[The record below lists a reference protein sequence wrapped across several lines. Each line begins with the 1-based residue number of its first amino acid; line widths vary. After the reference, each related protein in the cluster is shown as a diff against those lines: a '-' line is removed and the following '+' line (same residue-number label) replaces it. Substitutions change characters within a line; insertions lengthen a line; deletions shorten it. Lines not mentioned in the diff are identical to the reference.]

1 MTDLAHHLLLGF
13 SVVLSVENLMLC
25 LIGCLVGT
33 LIGVLPGIGPLAT
46 IAILMPLTYNSE
58 PAGAIIM
65 LAGIYYGSQY
75 GGSTTAILVNMP
87 GESSSVVTAL
97 DGHAMARQGKAG
109 KALGI
114 AAIGSFIAGT
124 FATLVLAGIAIPLS
138 KLALSLTAG
147 NYFALMV
154 LGLTLAIVVG
164 GGSLLKAFCAL
175 LIGVVMALV
184 GADQITGEPRLTFG
198 TQVLYDGFD
207 IAVVAMGLFGIAEI
221 LRNLE
226 TPESR
231 PFVGDVVGGL
241 LPNKQDM
248 KASAGAIARG
258 SILGSLV
265 GIVPGNGATLSSFAS
280 YALEKRVARH
290 PEEFG
295 KGAIQGVA
303 GPESANNA
311 AAQTT
316 FVPLLT
322 LGLPSTAT
330 MALIGGAMTLH
341 GVVPGPQL
349 IQMHPDLFWG
359 VVTSMWLGNLMLV
372 VINLPLIGIWV
383 RLLKVPYHLL
393 FPAIVLICCI
403 GIYSVN
409 SRPTDILM
417 VAAFGAIG
425 YLFYKLKFE
434 PAPLLLGLVLGG
446 MLEDSLH
453 RGLILSRGNLW
464 GFLADPMTLV
474 LLLISVIV
482 VVSALSPSISRRRH
496 VLAEEG

>member
-46 IAILMPLTYNSE
+46 IAILMPLTYNSD

-453 RGLILSRGNLW
+453 RGLILSRGSIW

-482 VVSALSPSISRRRH
+482 VASALSPSISRRRH